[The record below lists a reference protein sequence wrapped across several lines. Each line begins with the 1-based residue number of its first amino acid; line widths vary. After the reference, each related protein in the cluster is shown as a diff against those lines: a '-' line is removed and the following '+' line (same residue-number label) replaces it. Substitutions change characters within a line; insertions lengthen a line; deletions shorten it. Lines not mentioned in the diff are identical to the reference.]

1 MRHRA
6 ALAGALATGACALI
20 AGPGSAA
27 TVGILTSDAACC
39 AISGGLNPQDDSAG
53 TAKGESPAGGWPSG
67 SSDPALANEVTSGG
81 SDKADDSI
89 GPPAIAVKD
98 GGALDDNSPDAAGSP
113 AAPEPSV
120 LATLLMTLANL
131 SASLF
136 GSR

>member
-6 ALAGALATGACALI
+6 ALAGALAAGACALI

-27 TVGILTSDAACC
+27 TVGILASDAACC
-39 AISGGLNPQDDSAG
+39 SISGGLNLQIDSAG
-53 TAKGESPAGGWPSG
+53 TAQGASPAGDWPNESG
-67 SSDPALANEVTSGG
+67 NSALANEAASGG
-81 SDKADDSI
+81 SEKAGDSI

-98 GGALDDNSPDAAGSP
+98 GAALDDNSPDAAGSL

-120 LATLLMTLANL
+120 LTTLLTTLNDL

-136 GSR
+136 GGR